1 MVSLSGIR
9 TRFTNLGNTIRA
21 MGVLGVGA
29 KAAGVIGVG
38 AALYDAHYHA
48 CLTAHNRKVT
58 KDADAG
64 LDYFN
69 NTQYLDNGSHLTAKM
84 KNALFNYEISHTLRG
99 AYNATIGYIGGFVS
113 GIGRH
118 TVPLVA
124 SVAAL
129 CLNGKKSAV
138 AAAGLCGWGI
148 WSTIRHTCSHFN
160 HKQ

>member
-9 TRFTNLGNTIRA
+9 TRFTNLGNSIRT

-69 NTQYLDNGSHLTAKM
+69 NTQYLDNGSHLTAEM
-84 KNALFNYEISHTLRG
+84 KKSLFNWEISSTLRG
-99 AYNATIGYIGGFVS
+99 AYNTTVGYIGGFVS

-118 TVPLVA
+118 IIPLAA

>member
-9 TRFTNLGNTIRA
+9 TRFTNLGNTIKG

-58 KDADAG
+58 KNADAG

-84 KNALFNYEISHTLRG
+84 KKALFNYETSHTLRG
-99 AYNATIGYIGGFVS
+99 AENATGGYIGGDIS
-113 GIGRH
+113 GIWRH
-118 TVPLVA
+118 SILLA
-124 SVAAL
+124 SSVAAL

-160 HKQ
+160 HKP